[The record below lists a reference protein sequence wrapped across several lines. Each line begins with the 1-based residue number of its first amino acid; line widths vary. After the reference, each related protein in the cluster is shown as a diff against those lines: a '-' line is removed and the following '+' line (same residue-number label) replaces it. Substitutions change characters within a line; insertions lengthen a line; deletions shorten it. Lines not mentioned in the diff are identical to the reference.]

1 MDLVVRR
8 GRGTALYR
16 MGMANITTTLS
27 RVDMGNRIVT
37 ATTIQSTQWAQPAE
51 WM

>member
-1 MDLVVRR
+1 MDLVVTR

-27 RVDMGNRIVT
+27 RVDMGNKIVT
-37 ATTIQSTQWAQPAE
+37 ATIQSTQWVQPAE
-51 WM
+51 